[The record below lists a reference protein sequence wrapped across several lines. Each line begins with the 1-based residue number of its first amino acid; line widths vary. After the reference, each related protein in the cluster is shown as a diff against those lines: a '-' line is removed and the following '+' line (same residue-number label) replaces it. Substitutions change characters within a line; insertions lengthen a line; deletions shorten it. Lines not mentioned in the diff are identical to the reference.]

1 MRSSMDEWGP
11 LGLKSGKTK
20 ASMQETGISTSPTMA
35 TGNTLSL
42 VAKDI
47 ACVRGG
53 RTVFEGVS
61 FAVQAGEALMLR
73 GPNGTGKSSLL
84 RLLAGYVPVA
94 EGTLLWCGEDAHDDL
109 EGYQPNLHYL
119 GHLDAIKPVLS
130 VRENISQ
137 WATLMGA
144 EADSDEALAHFGL
157 AKLADLPAK
166 YLSAGQKRRLNLARL
181 AASHRPIWLLDEPSV
196 SLDDASVAQLEKLVA
211 KHLGEGGMAIIAT
224 HLDLDVGPAS
234 VLRLGEGGAS

>member
-1 MRSSMDEWGP
+1 MDDRGH
-11 LGLKSGKTK
+11 LGLKSGKT
-20 ASMQETGISTSPTMA
+20 AVNLQETGISTSPTIEA
-35 TGNTLSL
+35 ENTLSL

-61 FAVQAGEALMLR
+61 FSVRAGEALMLR

-94 EGTLLWCGEDAHDDL
+94 EGALLWCGEGAHDDL
-109 EGYQPNLHYL
+109 EAYQPSLHYL
-119 GHLDAIKPVLS
+119 GHLDAVKPVLS

-137 WATLMGA
+137 WSALMGE
-144 EADSDEALAHFGL
+144 EADADNALAHFGL

-166 YLSAGQKRRLNLARL
+166 YLSAGQKRRLNLTRL
-181 AASHRPIWLLDEPSV
+181 AASHRPVWLLDEPSV
-196 SLDDASVAQLEKLVA
+196 SLDAESVAQLEKLVA
-211 KHLGEGGMAIIAT
+211 RHLADGGIAIIAT
-224 HLDLDVGPAS
+224 HLDLDVGPVQ
-234 VLRLGEGGAS
+234 VLRLGGGGAS

>member
-1 MRSSMDEWGP
+1 MDDRGH
-11 LGLKSGKTK
+11 LGLKSGKT
-20 ASMQETGISTSPTMA
+20 SVNLQETGISTSPTIA
-35 TGNTLSL
+35 TEKPLSL

-47 ACVRGG
+47 TCVRGG
-53 RTVFEGVS
+53 RTVLEGMS

-94 EGTLLWCGEDAHDDL
+94 DGSLLWGGEDAHDDL
-109 EGYQPNLHYL
+109 EAYQPNLHYL

-137 WATLMGA
+137 WAALMGE
-144 EADSDEALAHFGL
+144 EADADDALAHFGL
-157 AKLADLPAK
+157 AKLAALPAK

-196 SLDDASVAQLEKLVA
+196 SLDAESVAQLEKLVA
-211 KHLGEGGMAIIAT
+211 NHLAEGGMAIIAT
-224 HLDLDVGPAS
+224 HLDLEIGPAS
-234 VLRLGEGGAS
+234 VLRLGGGEAS